1 MSGKEASSSDPG
13 HLYLGDTT
21 TTLFFAPTH
30 PPTATHQVLLLQ
42 APPPRQ
48 TTLRR
53 EIGYFQSLLPLP
65 GPVCLFFSGLISAN
79 PLFRAFTTSPTV
91 EHFGSNGDLL
101 IQRGLHSS
109 EGFLV
114 NGAPEEEEEEVYENH
129 PIIMATNGRPPSR
142 PPPPLSR
149 PPGVRPVQFGPSPT
163 GPPPSMAPPPVPQ
176 SPAGSRK
183 LSLQPQYTRAPE
195 PVEPVRQFK
204 FGETKLRSPSPSRNT
219 VSRNG
224 TVERKVSRQKF

>member
-1 MSGKEASSSDPG
+1 M
-13 HLYLGDTT
+13 GDTT
-21 TTLFFAPTH
+21 TTLFFRPH
-30 PPTATHQVLLLQ
+30 RSVLPSPLQ
-42 APPPRQ
+42 APPPLQ

-53 EIGYFQSLLPLP
+53 GIGYFQNLLPLP
-65 GPVCLFFSGLISAN
+65 GPICLFFSALISPN
-79 PLFRAFTTSPTV
+79 CHHLKSYFDSFFRAFTTSPTV
-91 EHFGSNGDLL
+91 EDFGSNGNLL
-101 IQRGLHSS
+101 SQRGLHSS
-109 EGFLV
+109 ESFLV
-114 NGAPEEEEEEVYENH
+114 NGAPADEEEEVYENH
-129 PIIMATNGRPPSR
+129 PTMATNGRPPSR

-195 PVEPVRQFK
+195 PLEPVRQFK

-224 TVERKVSRQKF
+224 TVERKVRQKSSLLPTSRGIY

>member
-1 MSGKEASSSDPG
+1 MA
-13 HLYLGDTT
+13 TT
-21 TTLFFAPTH
+21 YSP
-30 PPTATHQVLLLQ
+30 
-42 APPPRQ
+42 
-48 TTLRR
+48 
-53 EIGYFQSLLPLP
+53 SLT
-65 GPVCLFFSGLISAN
+65 

-91 EHFGSNGDLL
+91 EDFGSNGNLL
-101 IQRGLHSS
+101 TQRGLHSS
-109 EGFLV
+109 ESFLV
-114 NGAPEEEEEEVYENH
+114 NGAPADREEEEEVYENH
-129 PIIMATNGRPPSR
+129 PTMATNGRPPSR

-195 PVEPVRQFK
+195 PLEPVRQFK
-204 FGETKLRSPSPSRNT
+204 FGETKLRSPSPSRNA

-224 TVERKVSRQKF
+224 TVERKVRQKTLIQTNISHQEGY

>member
-1 MSGKEASSSDPG
+1 MFHNVSQCFSIAGSSSPANHFESRDR
-13 HLYLGDTT
+13 
-21 TTLFFAPTH
+21 LFSE
-30 PPTATHQVLLLQ
+30 PPSLA
-42 APPPRQ
+42 R
-48 TTLRR
+48 LR
-53 EIGYFQSLLPLP
+53 P
-65 GPVCLFFSGLISAN
+65 CLFYSSLISVADLMIF
-79 PLFRAFTTSPTV
+79 LFRAFTTSPSCD
-91 EHFGSNGDLL
+91 EFGSDGNLL
-101 IQRGLHSS
+101 TTRGQHSGS
-109 EGFLV
+109 ESFLV
-114 NGAPEEEEEEVYENH
+114 SGAGEGEEEEEVYENQ
-129 PIIMATNGRPPSR
+129 PTIMATSNGRPPSR

-195 PVEPVRQFK
+195 PLEPGRQFK

-224 TVERKVSRQKF
+224 TVERKVTQERSFRKRSTNILALSFHT

>member
-1 MSGKEASSSDPG
+1 MFHNVSP
-13 HLYLGDTT
+13 
-21 TTLFFAPTH
+21 
-30 PPTATHQVLLLQ
+30 LQ
-42 APPPRQ
+42 APPPLQ
-48 TTLRR
+48 TTLNRG
-53 EIGYFQSLLPLP
+53 IGYFPSRPPSP
-65 GPVCLFFSGLISAN
+65 GLDCLFYSGLISVPADLMIF
-79 PLFRAFTTSPTV
+79 LFRAFTTSPSCD
-91 EHFGSNGDLL
+91 EFGSDGNLL
-101 IQRGLHSS
+101 TTRGQHSGS
-109 EGFLV
+109 ESFLV
-114 NGAPEEEEEEVYENH
+114 SGAGEGEEEEEVYENH
-129 PIIMATNGRPPSR
+129 PTIMATSNGRPPSR

-195 PVEPVRQFK
+195 PLEPGRQFK

-224 TVERKVSRQKF
+224 TVERKVTQERSFRKRSTNILALSFLT